1 LLARVREAD
10 GVTRTRTTLLLLFAV
25 AVVAVGGCGAIG
37 FDVSQSVP
45 EQTVQGSPLGG
56 LLPSFLPQ
64 PFPVTINVQQE
75 TQKRSTGPASSANL
89 KQVEFQ
95 VTPHASPSGNFD
107 FVDEIHIFV
116 APSSSGSALPM
127 VEIANSKPVPKGQ
140 TTIDL
145 AIVPGIDLLPYIN
158 AGASISATA
167 SGHQPTQTVTY
178 DGSVVVTVHI

>member
-1 LLARVREAD
+1 MTRLFVAFVLAA
-10 GVTRTRTTLLLLFAV
+10 AI
-25 AVVAVGGCGAIG
+25 GGCGAIG
-37 FDVSQSVP
+37 FDVSQPVP
-45 EQTVQGSPLGG
+45 EQQVPGSPIGG

-75 TQKRSTGPASSANL
+75 TAKRSTGPATSANL
-89 KQVEFQ
+89 KQVQFQ
-95 VTPHASPSGNFD
+95 ITPHASPSGNFD

-116 APSSSGSALPM
+116 APSSGSGSALPM
-127 VEIANSKPVPKGQ
+127 VEIATGKPVPKGQ

-145 AIVPGIDLLPYIN
+145 SIVPGIDLLPYIN

-167 SGHQPTQTVTY
+167 NGHQPAQTITY

>member
-1 LLARVREAD
+1 MERMLKALV
-10 GVTRTRTTLLLLFAV
+10 LAV
-25 AVVAVGGCGAIG
+25 AVAASGCGAIS
-37 FDVSQSVP
+37 FDVSQAVP
-45 EQTVQGSPLGG
+45 EQQVPGSPIGG

-75 TQKRSTGPASSANL
+75 TAKRSTGPARSANL

-95 VTPHASPSGNFD
+95 ITPHASPSGNFD

-116 APSSSGSALPM
+116 AASQSGSSLPM
-127 VEIANSKPVPKGQ
+127 VEIATLKPVPKGA

-145 AIVPGIDLLPYIN
+145 TIVPGIDLLPYIN
-158 AGASISATA
+158 AGATISASAT
-167 SGHQPTQTVTY
+167 GHQPTQTVTY

>member
-1 LLARVREAD
+1 MVALA
-10 GVTRTRTTLLLLFAV
+10 LAV
-25 AVVAVGGCGAIG
+25 AATGCGAIS
-37 FDVSQSVP
+37 FDVSQAVP
-45 EQTVQGSPLGG
+45 EQQVPGSPIGG

-95 VTPHASPSGNFD
+95 ITPHDMPQGNFD

-116 APSSSGSALPM
+116 APSSSGSSLPM
-127 VEIANSKPVPKGQ
+127 VEIANLNPVPKGQ
-140 TTIDL
+140 TKIDL
-145 AIVPGIDLLPYIN
+145 TIVPGVNLLPYIN

-167 SGHQPTQTVTY
+167 SGHQPAETITY
-178 DGSVVVTVHI
+178 DGTVVVTVHI

>member
-1 LLARVREAD
+1 MKMLALA
-10 GVTRTRTTLLLLFAV
+10 LALA
-25 AVVAVGGCGAIG
+25 AAGCGAIS

-45 EQTVQGSPLGG
+45 EQQVPGSPIGG

-75 TQKRSTGPASSANL
+75 TAKRSTGPASSANL
-89 KQVEFQ
+89 KSVQFQ
-95 VTPHASPSGNFD
+95 MTPHGAANGNFD

-116 APSSSGSALPM
+116 APASGSGSALPM
-127 VEIANSKPVPKGQ
+127 VEIANLKPVAKGQ
-140 TTIDL
+140 TTLDL

-167 SGHQPTQTVTY
+167 MGHQPAQTVTY

>member
-1 LLARVREAD
+1 MSEKQTVRTDCFCARATLALVFVA
-10 GVTRTRTTLLLLFAV
+10 GVA
-25 AVVAVGGCGAIG
+25 GCGALS
-37 FDVSQSVP
+37 FDVSQPVP

-75 TQKRSTGPASSANL
+75 TAKRSTGPARSANL

-95 VTPHASPSGNFD
+95 ITPHSSPSGNFD

-116 APSSSGSALPM
+116 APSSSGSSLPM
-127 VEIANSKPVPKGQ
+127 VEIANLKPVPKGQ

-145 AIVPGIDLLPYIN
+145 TIVPGIDLLPYIN
-158 AGASISATA
+158 AGASISASA
-167 SGHQPTQTVTY
+167 SGHQPAQTVTY
-178 DGSVVVTVHI
+178 DGTVVVTVHI

>member
-1 LLARVREAD
+1 MTRMMMITVALA
-10 GVTRTRTTLLLLFAV
+10 T
-25 AVVAVGGCGAIG
+25 AVGGCGAIG

-45 EQTVQGSPLGG
+45 EQQVPGSPLGG

-75 TQKRSTGPASSANL
+75 TAKRSTGPARSANL

-95 VTPHASPSGNFD
+95 ITPHASPSGNFD

-116 APSSSGSALPM
+116 APASGSGSALPM
-127 VEIANSKPVPKGQ
+127 VEIANLKPVPKGQ

-158 AGASISATA
+158 AGATISATA
-167 SGHQPTQTVTY
+167 NGHQPAQTVTY
-178 DGSVVVTVHI
+178 DGVVVVTVHI

>member
-1 LLARVREAD
+1 MKTIALAGIAI
-10 GVTRTRTTLLLLFAV
+10 TLALA
-25 AVVAVGGCGAIG
+25 AGCGAIS

-75 TQKRSTGPASSANL
+75 TAKRSTGPAHSANL
-89 KQVEFQ
+89 KQVQFQ
-95 VTPHASPSGNFD
+95 ITPHASPSGNFD

-116 APSSSGSALPM
+116 APSQSSSSLPM
-127 VEIANSKPVPKGQ
+127 VEIAALKPVPKGQ

-145 AIVPGIDLLPYIN
+145 TIVPGIDLLPYIN
-158 AGASISATA
+158 AGATISASAT
-167 SGHQPTQTVTY
+167 GHQPTQTVTY

>member
-1 LLARVREAD
+1 MRATTMRATTMRALAI
-10 GVTRTRTTLLLLFAV
+10 V
-25 AVVAVGGCGAIG
+25 ALVAMAGCGVIA

-75 TQKRSTGPASSANL
+75 TAKRSTGPARSANL

-95 VTPHASPSGNFD
+95 ITPHASPSGNFD

-116 APSSSGSALPM
+116 APSSSGSTLPM
-127 VEIANSKPVPKGQ
+127 VEIANLKPVPKGQ

>member
-1 LLARVREAD
+1 MM
-10 GVTRTRTTLLLLFAV
+10 RTTAMRALAIVALVAV
-25 AVVAVGGCGAIG
+25 AGCGVIA

-75 TQKRSTGPASSANL
+75 TAKRSTGPARSANL

-95 VTPHASPSGNFD
+95 ITPHASPSGNFD

-116 APSSSGSALPM
+116 APASGSGSSLPM
-127 VEIANSKPVPKGQ
+127 VEIANLAPVPKGQ
-140 TTIDL
+140 STLDL
-145 AIVPGIDLLPYIN
+145 KVVPGVDLLPYIN

-167 SGHQPTQTVTY
+167 SGHAPAQTVTY
-178 DGSVVVTVHI
+178 DGTVVVTVRI